1 MQFTDIKNR
10 IYFLTKTNSSSF
22 PVADIV
28 LSANNAVEHVV
39 SLINRADQRWQF
51 DDFNQTD
58 LPIATAT
65 ITANQ
70 QDYAL
75 SSAFLTV
82 DRVEVKDTSANWT
95 LLTPIDQQLLKR
107 DRAAALAAYRNTT
120 GTPLE
125 YDVASTSV
133 FLYPIPNYTQAASLK
148 VYFTRGPIAFVVG
161 DTSAQP
167 GFPSI
172 FHELIPLWV
181 AYDYA
186 VANNLPTATGFM
198 TSIQLKEK
206 NLNDFYQGRERDIR
220 PKFSISKDSNQ

>member
-10 IYFLTKTNSSSF
+10 VYFLTKTNSSSF
-22 PVADIV
+22 PVADLV

-39 SLINRADQRWQF
+39 GLINRADQRWQF

-65 ITANQ
+65 LTSGQ

-82 DRVEVKDTSANWT
+82 DRVEIKDTSANWH

-107 DRAAALAAYRNTT
+107 DRATAMAAYQPTN

-133 FLYPIPNYTQAASLK
+133 FLYPIPNYTQASSLK
-148 VYFTRGPIAFVVG
+148 VYFTRGPVAFLTS

-186 VANNLPTATGFM
+186 IANALPTASGFM
-198 TSIQLKEK
+198 ASIQLKEK
-206 NLNDFYQGRERDIR
+206 GLADFYQLRQRDIR
-220 PKFSISKDSNQ
+220 PKFSISTDSNQ